1 MSSKFFINPCITKNH
16 IIDIGKQK
24 ISQVEPA
31 LVLIANEYNLKLNR
45 VRDFRVA
52 VKVLEDSII
61 SN

>member
-1 MSSKFFINPCITKNH
+1 MSGKLFINPCITKNH
-16 IIDIGKQK
+16 VVDIGRQK

-31 LVLIANEYNLKLNR
+31 LVLIANQYNLKLNR

-52 VKVLEDSII
+52 VKILEDSII